1 MTFWEYIKKSNSG
14 KWIFPLVVN
23 SKIKNIRRIHPL
35 KQKQVDEIVSSI
47 IKEDDVKRLIVFGS
61 ATSNMCHE
69 GSDLDICVVWN
80 FDCFDGEGVY
90 VPKANQLLKRI
101 SKICE
106 GNVDIMPYT
115 SWMSDEIKE
124 EILKGVTVY
133 VQNAQKI
140 QSV

>member
-1 MTFWEYIKKSNSG
+1 MLLYIVKIVFYGGIYNDILEIYKKSNSG

-69 GSDLDICVVWN
+69 GSDLDICVV
-80 FDCFDGEGVY
+80 
-90 VPKANQLLKRI
+90 
-101 SKICE
+101 
-106 GNVDIMPYT
+106 
-115 SWMSDEIKE
+115 
-124 EILKGVTVY
+124 
-133 VQNAQKI
+133 
-140 QSV
+140 